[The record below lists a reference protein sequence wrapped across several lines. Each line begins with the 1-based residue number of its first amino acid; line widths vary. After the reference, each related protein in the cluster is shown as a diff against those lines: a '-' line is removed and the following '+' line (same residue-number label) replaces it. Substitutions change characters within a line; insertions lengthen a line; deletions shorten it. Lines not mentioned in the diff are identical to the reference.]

1 MPARSRKLNLSPSIV
16 HHRVMREIVPSD
28 SYDGGDVRKW
38 QQRLRRKV
46 RRLVGDTPGPRCDLN
61 VRTLWR
67 RPHRLGSI
75 EKLAFTAEPG
85 ADVVA
90 CLCIPKKSEPPHR
103 CFIAVQG
110 HSTGMHNSIS
120 VSREDD
126 SVPIKVP
133 GGRDYGLE
141 CMRRGVAAL
150 CIEQRAFGEREE
162 NAQKDRSVN
171 RCWDASMHALMLGRT
186 LIGERVYDVDRGI
199 DYLASRGDMDMS
211 RLGVLGNSGGGTTTM
226 FAAALLP
233 RVRVAMPSCYF
244 SSFKDS
250 IMSLCHCVCNY
261 IPGIL
266 KVAEMADVMGL
277 FAPKP
282 VVVVAGE
289 EDRIFPIE
297 ATRREF
303 RRLKGIYRAAGAADR
318 CHLVVGKQGHRF
330 YPRPAWPVMLKE
342 LDRMEA

>member
-1 MPARSRKLNLSPSIV
+1 MPVRSRKLNLSPSIV
-16 HHRVMREIVPSD
+16 HRRLMREIVPSD

-38 QQRLRRKV
+38 QQRLRRKL
-46 RRLVGDTPGPRCDLN
+46 RRMVGDTPGPRCDLN
-61 VRTLWR
+61 VRTLWQ
-67 RPHRLGSI
+67 RPHRLGVI
-75 EKLAFTAEPG
+75 EKLVFTSEPG

-90 CLCIPKKSEPPHR
+90 YLCIPTKAEPPYR

-110 HSTGMHNSIS
+110 HSTGMHNSIA

-126 SVPIKVP
+126 SAPIKAP
-133 GGRDYGLE
+133 GRRDYGLE
-141 CMRRGVAAL
+141 CMRRGIAAL

-162 NAQKDRSVN
+162 ASQKDRSVN

-199 DYLASRGDMDMS
+199 DYLASRGDMEMS
-211 RLGVLGNSGGGTTTM
+211 RLGLLGNLGGGTTTM
-226 FAAALLP
+226 FSAALLP
-233 RVRVAMPSCYF
+233 RLKVAMPSCYF
-244 SSFKDS
+244 CSFRDS

-289 EDRIFPIE
+289 KDRIFPIE

-303 RRLKGIYRAAGAADR
+303 RRLKVIYRAAGAADR
-318 CHLVVGKQGHRF
+318 CHLVVGPEGHRF
-330 YPRPAWPVMLKE
+330 YADLAWPKALRE
-342 LDRMEA
+342 LGRL